1 MYASEAQYT
10 ASQILH
16 TLRHE
21 VFFLLLGAAF
31 TTVGLVSAAFA
42 LLARKFTPLLLW
54 FSLFSI
60 LYGLRL
66 WVGLDTVQMMMPSS
80 AFLIGARHSIQYL
93 LPIPAIFYF
102 ETAGFLSKY
111 GKKISYAL
119 TVFYLS
125 FFFWTLAFGPQQF
138 FDWLGDSVLIGL
150 GVSLTVLSLRRRAPD
165 FDYGILRLG
174 LLVFVGSI
182 LCGSISSLLGS
193 YLEVEPI
200 GFAFFLA
207 ALGYVAIRRSLRR
220 DLQLHEIQKELDV
233 ARRIQMA
240 ILPSPFQNSA
250 RFRVAARYV
259 PMTSVA
265 GDFYDFLVADE
276 NQAGLLIADV
286 SGHGVPAA
294 LIASMVKIAA
304 SSLRAKAADPA
315 ALLTGMNGALCGN
328 TQNQFVTAAYVYL
341 DATSGFLH
349 YSAAGHPPMLLLR
362 NGAVTEIIEN
372 GIVLAAFPS
381 ISFATLKHPLKPGD
395 RLVLYTD
402 GIIEADDENQ
412 EEFGQTRLQALL
424 CNALHLSVQE
434 IADQIIQSVQQWSK
448 IQGDDLTVLVC
459 EYAGP
464 ASG

>member
-1 MYASEAQYT
+1 
-10 ASQILH
+10 
-16 TLRHE
+16 
-21 VFFLLLGAAF
+21 
-31 TTVGLVSAAFA
+31 
-42 LLARKFTPLLLW
+42 
-54 FSLFSI
+54 
-60 LYGLRL
+60 
-66 WVGLDTVQMMMPSS
+66 
-80 AFLIGARHSIQYL
+80 
-93 LPIPAIFYF
+93 
-102 ETAGFLSKY
+102 
-111 GKKISYAL
+111 
-119 TVFYLS
+119 
-125 FFFWTLAFGPQQF
+125 
-138 FDWLGDSVLIGL
+138 
-150 GVSLTVLSLRRRAPD
+150 
-165 FDYGILRLG
+165 
-174 LLVFVGSI
+174 
-182 LCGSISSLLGS
+182 
-193 YLEVEPI
+193 
-200 GFAFFLA
+200 
-207 ALGYVAIRRSLRR
+207 
-220 DLQLHEIQKELDV
+220 
-233 ARRIQMA
+233 
-240 ILPSPFQNSA
+240 
-250 RFRVAARYV
+250 
-259 PMTSVA
+259 
-265 GDFYDFLVADE
+265 
-276 NQAGLLIADV
+276 
-286 SGHGVPAA
+286 VPAA

-372 GIVLAAFPS
+372 GLVLAAFPS